1 MEKNYLIHKLV
12 VNDNTNKLK
21 KYLDILSE
29 NNKLHKYINLY
40 NQECKTPLH
49 LAVLNKK
56 QNNAKLLVNYGASTE
71 LVDDMGQKVVW
82 YPEQYGGS
90 KIVLGKRYL

>member
-29 NNKLHKYINLY
+29 NNQLHKYINLY